1 MPDQDNIKC
10 HLFHLTKVVID
21 SNKKKTL
28 SPSLIYKIYI
38 SATNETFFAFF
49 FAIYNTYLIFLRKQD

>member
-10 HLFHLTKVVID
+10 HPFHLTKVVID

-49 FAIYNTYLIFLRKQD
+49 LPFITPI